1 MRLKN
6 IVISVVLSVTSA
18 AQAAAQDTAVP
29 SDMAIERN
37 GKQNIV
43 QRVISYF
50 DDSNKEKEAKKFDF
64 SVIGG
69 PHYSSDRNFGVGLVA
84 AGIYR
89 KDLTDTITPPSN
101 ISIYGDISVILFYKL
116 GIEGNHI
123 GRNDSWRID
132 YDVYFLSFPDKYW
145 GIGYDMNS
153 DDASETKYKRYQT
166 RLKADMTWRL
176 MPNLYLGPQLL
187 LDYTNAHDTSR
198 PEMWHQRMHT
208 FSTGAGITIQYD
220 TRDHLTNPYRGWFL
234 RLDQMFY
241 PKFMSNRYAFSS
253 TEFTAK
259 WYRQVWK
266 GGVIAT
272 QFHTLLTY
280 GNTPWG
286 MMAQLGGSDTMRGY
300 YEGRYNDKCAFDATV
315 ELRQHVWR
323 RNGVVV
329 WAGFGEVFPN
339 FSQLS
344 IKHIL
349 PNFGLGYRWE
359 FKKRVNVRL
368 DFGFGKGQSGFIFN
382 INEAF

>member
-1 MRLKN
+1 MYMKLQKF
-6 IVISVVLSVTSA
+6 IVSLLLTVPYIATA
-18 AQAAAQDTAVP
+18 ATEPGDTAIQKP
-29 SDMAIERN
+29 
-37 GKQNIV
+37 NII
-43 QRVISYF
+43 QRVIKYF
-50 DDSNKEKEAKKFDF
+50 DDSNKEKETKKFDF
-64 SVIGG
+64 SIIGG
-69 PHYSSDRNFGVGLVA
+69 PHYSSDRSFGIGLVA
-84 AGIYR
+84 AGTYR
-89 KDLTDTITPPSN
+89 RDLTDTITPPSN
-101 ISIYGDISVILFYKL
+101 VSVYGDISVILFYKL
-116 GIEGNHI
+116 GIEGNHV

-145 GIGYDMNS
+145 GIGYDMNRNNGN
-153 DDASETKYKRYQT
+153 ETKYKRYQT
-166 RLKADMTWRL
+166 RFKADLTWRIA
-176 MPNLYLGPQLL
+176 PQLYVGPQILF
-187 LDYTNAHDTSR
+187 DYTNAHDTDR

-208 FSTGAGITIQYD
+208 FSTGAGLAIQYD

-234 RLDQMFY
+234 RLEQMFF
-241 PKFMSNRYAFSS
+241 PKFIFNRYAFSS

-259 WYRQVWK
+259 WYKQIWK

-272 QFHTLLTY
+272 QFHALFTY

-286 MMAQLGGSDTMRGY
+286 MMARLGGSDTMRGY
-300 YEGRYNDKCAFDATV
+300 YEGRYNDKCAFDTTV

-329 WAGFGEVFPN
+329 WAGFGEVFPD
-339 FSQLS
+339 FSRLTA
-344 IKHIL
+344 KHIL

>member
-1 MRLKN
+1 M
-6 IVISVVLSVTSA
+6 VLSVTSA